1 MSGLVSG
8 RIITDGLI
16 FYVDSANQKSYS
28 AGSGTW
34 NSMDEK
40 YNSMPLYGGPT
51 YSSSN
56 SGIISFDNVN
66 DYVGASQ
73 LFSPSIRNGDVPG
86 EIPNIDFELT
96 FEIALRIEQTLSGIT
111 LAILDTT
118 GTSFNNVTLA
128 PLYRLTITGTN
139 RLNSVA
145 GYKKVSSGYATCL
158 HTADYNLNQWYHVT
172 MSMRKTSA
180 TTGEWFLMRNGTIL
194 SQQTL
199 SDISYWCNYSSA
211 IDDRGNQLAPQSNY
225 FSHSRG
231 FVRVYNKGLTQD
243 QALQNFNATRNRFGI

>member
-1 MSGLVSG
+1 MSGLVSS

-34 NSMDEK
+34 NSMDEN
-40 YNSMPLYGGPT
+40 YNSMSLYGGPA

-56 SGIISFDNVN
+56 SGIINFDNVN

-73 LFSPSIRNGDVPG
+73 LFSPSIRNGDAPG

-96 FEIALRIEQTLSGIT
+96 FEISLRIEQTLSGVA
-111 LAILDTT
+111 LSILDTT
-118 GTSFNNVTLA
+118 GTSYNGVQLS
-128 PLYRLTITGTN
+128 PLYRLPITDTN
-139 RLNSVA
+139 GLNSVA
-145 GYKKVSSGYATCL
+145 GYKRASSGYASCF
-158 HTADYNLNQWYHVT
+158 HTANYNLNQWYHVT

-199 SDISYWCNYSSA
+199 TDISYWCNYSSVLG
-211 IDDRGNQLAPQSNY
+211 DNGNQLSNQSNY